1 MLAIPPSSSHLVT
14 RCRTHF
20 VVDLWPMNSHAG
32 KLIEKA
38 IKADDWIGARRLIKA
53 ELKSAPKDHWLLS
66 RLALTFYEQRQYK
79 RALYWDA
86 RALHVSPYCPMAI
99 WGLAGALDM
108 LGRHSQA
115 LSLYRYLLSW
125 GEEQLAH
132 GECGEG
138 ILKARSAL
146 ADCRYRIACIWQE
159 KRQWKRAAAEYEK
172 HLAARKKGHGSIY
185 PIRVV
190 KARYKE
196 VLGKASR

>member
-1 MLAIPPSSSHLVT
+1 
-14 RCRTHF
+14 
-20 VVDLWPMNSHAG
+20 MNSRAG

-38 IKADDWIGARRLIKA
+38 IKIDDWAGARRLIKA
-53 ELKSAPKDHWLLS
+53 ELKSSPKDHWLLS

-86 RALHVSPYCPMAI
+86 RALHESPYCPMAI
-99 WGLAGALDM
+99 WGYAGALDM
-108 LGRHSQA
+108 LGRHRQA

-125 GEEQLAH
+125 GEKQLAY
-132 GECGEG
+132 GQCGEG
-138 ILKARSAL
+138 IRDARSTR

-185 PIRVV
+185 TLREV
-190 KARYKE
+190 KRRYKD
-196 VLGKASR
+196 VLSKVSG